1 MAGGPRASPDAH
13 PRRHLL
19 PLPLVLLVGALLGC
33 GGSASEVVEEGR
45 TAAKPSREV
54 AGDSEAAPITL
65 FLVRHAEKANGS
77 DPDPGLAEEGA
88 ARARSLA
95 DQLADQGVEAVI
107 ASEFRRTQETVQPL
121 AERLGLTVEVIDA
134 AAGDALAQ
142 RLSSADPGSAIVV
155 AGHSNTIPA
164 LIARLGVEET
174 VEIPDDRYGDLFVVR
189 VRAGDAELERR
200 RFGD

>member
-1 MAGGPRASPDAH
+1 MAAGPRA
-13 PRRHLL
+13 RRERQRLSLL
-19 PLPLVLLVGALLGC
+19 LVLLAGALLGC

-45 TAAKPSREV
+45 TAAKPSPEA

-88 ARARSLA
+88 ARARALA
-95 DQLADQGVEAVI
+95 DQLADHGVEAVI

-134 AAGDALAQ
+134 AAGDTLAQ
-142 RLSSADPGSAIVV
+142 RLSSAAPGSAIVV

-174 VEIPDDRYGDLFVVR
+174 VEVPEDRYGDLFVVR
-189 VRAGDAELERR
+189 LRAGEAELERR